1 MERDANVGQVSHGS
15 EVVHRFKPLLISTFD
30 RDGGAARA
38 VLRLHQG
45 LQGLQINSQ
54 LLVQYKTI
62 SDRTVLGA
70 KNKPQEWL
78 NRGRPTLDNLPLVRY
93 RGRGGG
99 NFALQWFP
107 ETVAARVEGLAPDIV
122 NFHWI
127 CGFVRIETLAKL
139 KRPIVLTLHDMWAFT
154 GGCYY
159 TQECDRYTQ
168 SCGACPQLHSQ
179 RDNDITRW
187 VWQRKRKAWQ
197 GLNLTVVTPSRWLGE
212 CVRQSSLLRHSR
224 LEVIANG
231 IDISRYKPGDRRYGR
246 SWLNLPPDKH
256 LILFA
261 ANSLSYWRKGRKYL
275 MAALQEFQK
284 FTIALETELVILGS
298 PPDEQYLNLGFPVHV
313 QEHLHDDIAISLI
326 CATVDLVVVA
336 STQDNLPNSILEALA
351 CGTPCVAF
359 DIGGISDMIEHKY
372 NGYLAPAFK
381 TKELAN
387 GINWVLEDNQR
398 HQVLSENARKTVVTK
413 FTQEQQAQAYT
424 QLFADI
430 LQSVGEK

>member
-1 MERDANVGQVSHGS
+1 MERYANVGQVSHGS

-30 RDGGAARA
+30 RNGGAARA

-93 RGRGGG
+93 RGRGGD

-107 ETVAARVEGLAPDIV
+107 ETVAARIEELAPDVV

-139 KRPIVLTLHDMWAFT
+139 KRLIVLTLHDMWTFT

-197 GLNLTVVTPSRWLGE
+197 GLNLTVVTPSRCTVEILRRWERNDSRVRLITQANAGVAVARNLAISYSQGE
-212 CVRQSSLLRHSR
+212 Y
-224 LEVIANG
+224 IAPLDAD
-231 IDISRYKPGDRRYGR
+231 DIWHP
-246 SWLNLPPDKH
+246 
-256 LILFA
+256 
-261 ANSLSYWRKGRKYL
+261 RKIQY
-275 MAALQEFQK
+275 Q
-284 FTIALETELVILGS
+284 V
-298 PPDEQYLNLGFPVHV
+298 QYL
-313 QEHLHDDIAISLI
+313 
-326 CATVDLVVVA
+326 
-336 STQDNLPNSILEALA
+336 
-351 CGTPCVAF
+351 
-359 DIGGISDMIEHKY
+359 
-372 NGYLAPAFK
+372 
-381 TKELAN
+381 
-387 GINWVLEDNQR
+387 
-398 HQVLSENARKTVVTK
+398 ENALTPS
-413 FTQEQQAQAYT
+413 QIQ
-424 QLFADI
+424 D
-430 LQSVGEK
+430 